1 MYTRQ
6 TISKAIEAL
15 TWGFPDAPE
24 VTVEEVVD
32 FLGDGE
38 RMLEKKFAEWFDD
51 EEVEI
56 LKGVLDLKFEAAS
69 IATAL
74 AMDAKAGTYW
84 IDVAV
89 ECLHDDAEAALRS
102 WRRLHRRGD

>member
-1 MYTRQ
+1 
-6 TISKAIEAL
+6 
-15 TWGFPDAPE
+15 
-24 VTVEEVVD
+24 
-32 FLGDGE
+32 
-38 RMLEKKFAEWFDD
+38 
-51 EEVEI
+51 
-56 LKGVLDLKFEAAS
+56 VLDLKFEAAS